1 MEPRS
6 SGSSRPTTMRAA
18 HVTSWC
24 DAGTVADA
32 IVLGDVPAPP
42 AAPRG
47 RQVTVRVRAAAVNVD
62 DVALLQDT
70 AGGGRFFHS
79 ARPAPSRPLVG
90 GCEFA
95 GVVAAV
101 GPAVRTLRVGDR
113 VCGVQDCAGMSGG
126 GRMGGVWADFAA
138 SPEGALVR
146 LPDGLD
152 FREAAAVGMAAH
164 VAGDMIKRA
173 DSYLARQNR
182 QSKSRGRAR
191 ASQKKDGEV
200 DDDDARNQQRRCLVI
215 GASGGLG
222 TVLLQLLRQRDNV
235 HTVAVCSAAN
245 SATVQRLGAD
255 EVLDYTKGPISE
267 QLAEAPKF
275 DLVFD
280 FVGGTE
286 VERTAATVLRR
297 GGQFITAVGPWQ
309 GLGDRKLSWCEWM
322 RWAGGIA
329 SRLMLGNALCGCL
342 PYRYAMS
349 MEPLPLN
356 ANNFHA
362 VVVEGE
368 ARGEIALEVNFND
381 TAAVRDAIRRVATR
395 HSGGKVIINMNL
407 PS

>member
-1 MEPRS
+1 
-6 SGSSRPTTMRAA
+6 MRAA

-32 IVLGDVPAPP
+32 VVLGDVPAPP

-47 RQVTVRVRAAAVNVD
+47 RQVTVRVRAAAINVD

-79 ARPAPSRPLVG
+79 ARPAAARPLVG

-95 GVVAAV
+95 GVATAV
-101 GPAVRTLRVGDR
+101 GPDVRAVRPGDR

-126 GRMGGVWADFAA
+126 GKMAGVWAEFTT
-138 SPEGALVR
+138 SPEGGLVR
-146 LPDGLD
+146 LPDGMD
-152 FREAAAVGMAAH
+152 FREAAAVAMAAH
-164 VAGDMIKRA
+164 VAGDMMKRA
-173 DSYLARQNR
+173 DGHLSRR
-182 QSKSRGRAR
+182 QSRSRSRVRAR
-191 ASQKKDGEV
+191 ASRKKEGVV
-200 DDDDARNQQRRCLVI
+200 DDASNHNQQRRCLVI

-222 TVLLQLLRQRDNV
+222 TVLLQLLRRRDNV
-235 HTVAVCSAAN
+235 HTVAVCSATN
-245 SATVQRLGAD
+245 SATVHRLGAD
-255 EVLDYTKGPISE
+255 EVVDYTSGPISE
-267 QLAEAPKF
+267 QLAGAPKF
-275 DLVFD
+275 DVVFD

-286 VERTAATVLRR
+286 VQRTAAAVLRR

-329 SRLMLGNALCGCL
+329 GRLILGNALCGCL
-342 PYRYAMS
+342 PYGYAMS
-349 MEPLPLN
+349 MELLPLN

-395 HSGGKVIINMNL
+395 HSGGKVIINMDL